1 MNSTPL
7 RAGAV
12 LLDTN
17 VLVYAHD
24 PRDRPKQERAIEAIE
39 ELVRR
44 RRAVLSTQVL
54 GEFFVAVTRKL
65 AEPLTVE
72 DARSQVERFLRFL
85 PVLEVTGAVVL
96 EACRGVAQHRLSF
109 WDAQIWATAR
119 LNGVPL
125 VLSEDF
131 SDGLFLE
138 GVRFSNPFHP
148 HFDVASKG

>member
-1 MNSTPL
+1 MISMIP

-12 LLDTN
+12 LVDTN

-24 PRDRPKQERAIEAIE
+24 SRDRAKQERAIQAMD
-39 ELVRR
+39 ELVRG

-54 GEFFVAVTRKL
+54 GEFFVAATRKL

-72 DARSQVERFLRFL
+72 EARSQVERLLRFL
-85 PVLEVTGAVVL
+85 PVLEVTGAIVL
-96 EACRGVAQHRLSF
+96 EACRGVREHRLSF

-138 GVRFSNPFHP
+138 GVRFRNPFRP
-148 HFDVASKG
+148 SFDLASIV

>member
-1 MNSTPL
+1 MSSTIP
-7 RAGAV
+7 RDGAV
-12 LLDTN
+12 LVDTN

-24 PRDRPKQERAIEAIE
+24 PRDRAKQERAIEAME
-39 ELVRR
+39 ELVQG

-54 GEFFVAVTRKL
+54 GEFFVAATRKL

-72 DARSQVERFLRFL
+72 EARSQVERLLRFL
-85 PVLEVTGAVVL
+85 PVLEVTGAIVL
-96 EACRGVAQHRLSF
+96 EACRGVREHRLSF

-138 GVRFSNPFHP
+138 GVRFRNPFHP
-148 HFDVASKG
+148 SFDLASIV